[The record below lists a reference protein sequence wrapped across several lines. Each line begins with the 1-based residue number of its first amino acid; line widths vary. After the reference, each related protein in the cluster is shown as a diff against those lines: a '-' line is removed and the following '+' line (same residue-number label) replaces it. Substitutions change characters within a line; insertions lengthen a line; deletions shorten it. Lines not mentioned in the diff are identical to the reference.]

1 MYFQIDT
8 TGFSHSVHIV
18 YLCPCILP
26 GDILNHGTTNC
37 KRGAEVSGRTELAL
51 FYHHLSRL
59 SAFLFLLLLV
69 LLRLG

>member
-8 TGFSHSVHIV
+8 TGFSHSIHIV

-37 KRGAEVSGRTELAL
+37 
-51 FYHHLSRL
+51 
-59 SAFLFLLLLV
+59 
-69 LLRLG
+69 